1 MSCPCNT
8 PRALPPSG
16 SILTSETKIAE
27 PSLHRS
33 IATGAMTVAVTGTGA
48 AIVQLAVGE
57 RNPSMIFARAIAV
70 GCVAQLTGMAL
81 AHGRA
86 MLDRPDPQHDWVARS
101 YRLRND

>member
-1 MSCPCNT
+1 MSCPCSNH
-8 PRALPPSG
+8 PAVRSSG
-16 SILTSETKIAE
+16 SILASESKTAE

-57 RNPSMIFARAIAV
+57 RRPGAIFARAIAV
-70 GCVAQLTGMAL
+70 GCVAQFTGMAL

-86 MLDRPDPQHDWVARS
+86 VLDRPDPQHDWVMRS
-101 YRLRND
+101 YRLR

>member
-1 MSCPCNT
+1 MSCPCNAHH
-8 PRALPPSG
+8 ALLPSG
-16 SILTSETKIAE
+16 SILTSETKVAE

-33 IATGAMTVAVTGTGA
+33 IATGSMTIAVTGTGA

-57 RNPSMIFARAIAV
+57 RRPGAIFARAIAV
-70 GCVAQLTGMAL
+70 GVVAQLTGMAL

-101 YRLRND
+101 YRLRSE